1 MKLKWK
7 ISSKIMVAIMISS
20 AALAAVIGS
29 IALYQASNVIE
40 KSAMNNLKARA
51 ESYAN
56 EFSITTGNVESVL
69 DSYIA
74 SISAS
79 INLDKVYN
87 DQEYLKIY
95 QEDTLVPLT
104 RKFAEN
110 TGGILGIYFDID
122 PSVTPY
128 LLEDESVYGA
138 WLLDRNLTGK
148 IVREELEIKKNFY
161 PENEKMQWYYAPLK
175 KQKGV
180 WSKPYR
186 DIYTGYYMISYNKP
200 VVIEDTLIG
209 VAGIDIIFEDIM
221 TMVESVQ
228 LFETGYAFL
237 LDEDMDF
244 IVHPQMKDD
253 TEWGDQKLSGIKDSL
268 YKALAEKISK
278 ESSGIDEIGTG
289 YNKTF
294 VGFAHMNNGY
304 VVGIEVKSTEVLEEL
319 NKVRS
324 IIDIIILAGILMSAI
339 AAYILGK
346 FISKPVER
354 LGKMIKRMMHFDFS
368 SEINDVQL
376 VNTESDSGRMIV
388 ELSKLRDSVNH
399 SIMMF
404 RSNSHL
410 IHNSGEKIEKIL
422 ENSMALLERMELMH
436 EIESK
441 GTPIQD
447 DIQLEKDL
455 ILEIKK
461 MIQELNGINEKNIK
475 ITDLYKT
482 D

>member
-1 MKLKWK
+1 LKLKWK

-40 KSAMNNLKARA
+40 KSALENLKSRA

-56 EFSITTGNVESVL
+56 EFSVTTGKVESVL

-79 INLDKVYN
+79 IEIDEVYSK
-87 DQEYLKIY
+87 QEYIYKY

-104 RKFAEN
+104 RKYAEN
-110 TGGILGIYFDID
+110 TEGILGIYFDID

-128 LLEDESVYGA
+128 LSDEESVYGA

-148 IVREELEIKKNFY
+148 IEREKMEYKKNFY
-161 PENEKMQWYYAPLK
+161 PENEKMQWYYMPVLK
-175 KQKGV
+175 KKGV

-200 VVIEDTLIG
+200 VIIEDKLVG
-209 VAGIDIIFEDIM
+209 VAGIDIIFENIM

-228 LFETGYAFL
+228 IFDTGYAFL
-237 LDEDMDF
+237 LDEDLDF
-244 IVHPQMKDD
+244 IVHPQTDP
-253 TEWGDQKLSGIKDSL
+253 ELEDQKLYSFKDSQ
-268 YKALAEKISK
+268 YIALAQKISQ
-278 ESSGIDEIGTG
+278 EFSGIDEIGTG
-289 YNKTF
+289 YNKTY

-304 VVGIEVKSTEVLEEL
+304 VVGIEVKSSEVLEAL
-319 NKVRS
+319 NKVRG
-324 IIDIIILAGILMSAI
+324 IIDIIILVGILLAAI

-368 SEINDVQL
+368 SEIKDMQL

-388 ELSKLRDSVNH
+388 ELSKMRDSVNH
-399 SIMMF
+399 SIMML

-410 IHNSGEKIEKIL
+410 IHNSTEKIENAL
-422 ENSMALLERMELMH
+422 ENSMALLEKMELLH
-436 EIESK
+436 EIDYK
-441 GTPIQD
+441 NTPINE
-447 DIQLEKDL
+447 DILLEKDL
-455 ILEIKK
+455 IIEVQKTIE
-461 MIQELNGINEKNIK
+461 ELNQINEKNIK